1 MILKTLL
8 LMKKLVLIAL
18 LGFLLPLAMF
28 AQHTVQL
35 AGHVFV
41 PEQNL
46 AGGRAGS
53 RGNSLRNLE
62 YLGQPVNGYRNALVQ
77 LRELPTQA
85 QRVALA
91 RQGVELG
98 DYVGGNAYWALVRE
112 DCDPGRLR
120 SGLLTSLVAV
130 RPEWKL
136 AIPLAASSDV
146 ACRVAGN
153 DSTSRDANKDAGAFS
168 QIPAHAR
175 VGTDWVRVVV
185 RYAPNATPQLVSGV
199 LGQLGASGV
208 ELEENFRAGYAELP
222 IAELQRLAAYPWV
235 LEVGLQPMP
244 RELHNREG
252 RIIGRASVLSNS
264 ASLGGRGL
272 QGKGVRIGLWDAS
285 VPSHVDFGQRV
296 HAQEYESYDKHGS
309 HVLGTVLGAGLV
321 NPDGRGTAPQAEA
334 WTYNFGTG
342 SNGLDEAHEM
352 AQARERFGI
361 TLTQNSYGVALY
373 RICRQLQEVD
383 YSEFDLN
390 LDMVAQQHP
399 ALTHVFSAGNDQ
411 QSCAP

>member
-1 MILKTLL
+1 
-8 LMKKLVLIAL
+8 MKKLVFVLL

-35 AGHVFV
+35 GGCVFV

-46 AGGRAGS
+46 ASGRAGS
-53 RGNSLRNLE
+53 RGHVLRDLE

-85 QRVALA
+85 ERAALV

-98 DYVGGNAYWALVRE
+98 DYLGGNAYWALVRA
-112 DCDPGRLR
+112 DCDPLRLR

-136 AIPLAASSDV
+136 AIPLAVSSDV

-153 DSTSRDANKDAGAFS
+153 TTNRIAGNDSTCRDANKDAGAFS
-168 QIPAHAR
+168 QLPAHAR
-175 VGTDWVRVVV
+175 VGADRVRVVV

-244 RELHNREG
+244 RELHNRDG
-252 RIIGRASVLSNS
+252 RIIGRASVLSKS
-264 ASLGGRGL
+264 C
-272 QGKGVRIGLWDAS
+272 
-285 VPSHVDFGQRV
+285 P
-296 HAQEYESYDKHGS
+296 
-309 HVLGTVLGAGLV
+309 
-321 NPDGRGTAPQAEA
+321 
-334 WTYNFGTG
+334 
-342 SNGLDEAHEM
+342 
-352 AQARERFGI
+352 
-361 TLTQNSYGVALY
+361 LY
-373 RICRQLQEVD
+373 
-383 YSEFDLN
+383 
-390 LDMVAQQHP
+390 
-399 ALTHVFSAGNDQ
+399 TT
-411 QSCAP
+411 

>member
-1 MILKTLL
+1 MLFSGLSSYRSGKSAILRRIFGKVILKTLL

-18 LGFLLPLAMF
+18 LGFWLPLAMF
-28 AQHTVQL
+28 AQHTVRL
-35 AGHVFV
+35 GGYVFI

-46 AGGRAGS
+46 ADGNAGS
-53 RGNSLRNLE
+53 RGHVLRDLE
-62 YLGQPVNGYRNALVQ
+62 YLGEPVNGYRNALVQ
-77 LRELPTQA
+77 LRELPTQTERA
-85 QRVALA
+85 ALA

-98 DYVGGNAYWALVRE
+98 DYVGGNAYWALVRA
-112 DCDPGRLR
+112 DCDPLRLR

-136 AIPLAASSDV
+136 TLPLAASSDV
-146 ACRVAGN
+146 ACRVA
-153 DSTSRDANKDAGAFS
+153 NKAAGSFI
-168 QIPAHAR
+168 QLPPHAR
-175 VGTDWVRVVV
+175 VGTDRVKVVV
-185 RYAPNATPQLVSGV
+185 RYASNATPQLVSGV

-208 ELEENFRAGYAELP
+208 EEEENFRAGYAELP
-222 IAELQRLAAYPWV
+222 IAELHRLATYPWV

-321 NPDGRGTAPQAEA
+321 NPDGRGTAPKAEA

-342 SNGLDEAHEM
+342 RNGLDEAHEM

-361 TLTQNSYGVALY
+361 TLTQNSYGIALY
-373 RICRQLQEVD
+373 RICRQLQEWTTA
-383 YSEFDLN
+383 S
-390 LDMVAQQHP
+390 
-399 ALTHVFSAGNDQ
+399 LT
-411 QSCAP
+411 